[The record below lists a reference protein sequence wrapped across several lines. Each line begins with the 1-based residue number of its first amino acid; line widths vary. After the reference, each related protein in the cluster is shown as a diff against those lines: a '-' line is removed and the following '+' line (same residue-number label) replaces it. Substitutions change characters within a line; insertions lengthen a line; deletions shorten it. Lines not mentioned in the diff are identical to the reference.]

1 MDGAPGR
8 ANLAPMKLALAMLA
22 CLALAVAAVTV
33 PIGSRTAWGHARAH
47 GVPQAAGRAAASGA
61 QLVASG
67 ARAAWAW
74 ASSGPAAP
82 AAAPKKAEPARKS
95 AARRDERETART
107 TWSSQRLRAKEA
119 EEAAGRRE
127 APKAAPAP
135 IAAPAEA
142 PAAPPAHGIIG
153 AAPAERISRDDQAA
167 LDQLVARSRRSP

>member
-1 MDGAPGR
+1 MDGARGR

-61 QLVASG
+61 RWVSSG

-74 ASSGPAAP
+74 ASSGPLAP
-82 AAAPKKAEPARKS
+82 AAPPGKPQPARRS

-107 TWSSQRLRAKEA
+107 AYSSQRQRAKEA
-119 EEAAGRRE
+119 PEAGARGPEGSARPV
-127 APKAAPAP
+127 AP
-135 IAAPAEA
+135 
-142 PAAPPAHGIIG
+142 PAAPPAPPPPHGIISAG
-153 AAPAERISRDDQAA
+153 PAEQITRDDQAA
-167 LDQLVARSRRSP
+167 LDRLVARARQ